1 MAGKEPTVKPV
12 DPSPVVKVA
21 PVKEMVTIVIDR
33 EMTDGGIMVNG
44 KRIVGTVKVTPE
56 EAKDYLRIQEEYAET
71 KKKLMDKNATVRM
84 KNDFQK
90 EALFLAHEPEHQMK
104 KGWSRDYGLL
114 PQKEWLLCS
123 DELKARL
130 LETRKQMFGY

>member
-1 MAGKEPTVKPV
+1 MKDPTVKAVNP
-12 DPSPVVKVA
+12 DSEVKVSE
-21 PVKEMVTIVIDR
+21 VKPELVTIVIDR
-33 EMTDGGIMVNG
+33 EMTDGGLIING
-44 KRIVGTVKVTPE
+44 KRKVGTIQVTPE
-56 EAKDYLRIQEEYAET
+56 EAKDYLRIQEEYNET

-90 EALFLAHEPEHQMK
+90 EALFLAHESEHQSK

-123 DELKARL
+123 DELKDHL
-130 LETRKQMFGY
+130 LKTRRQIFGY